1 MCNSLLC
8 GNTYTDSL
16 ALAFVQLSME
26 KMSGGLHVKKMEH
39 VGNKMYLKKK
49 IYTSLQSSHPH
60 ALQQR
65 QVGLDDD
72 HDQILA
78 CQKIRSE

>member
-1 MCNSLLC
+1 
-8 GNTYTDSL
+8 
-16 ALAFVQLSME
+16 ME

-49 IYTSLQSSHPH
+49 IYTSLLSSHPH
-60 ALQQR
+60 ALPQR

>member
-1 MCNSLLC
+1 
-8 GNTYTDSL
+8 
-16 ALAFVQLSME
+16 ME
-26 KMSGGLHVKKMEH
+26 KISSDMHVEKKKH
-39 VGNKMYLKKK
+39 VGYEMYLKKK
-49 IYTSLQSSHPH
+49 NYTSLLSSHPH

-72 HDQILA
+72 HDQFFA

>member
-1 MCNSLLC
+1 
-8 GNTYTDSL
+8 
-16 ALAFVQLSME
+16 ME

-39 VGNKMYLKKK
+39 VGYKMYLKKK
-49 IYTSLQSSHPH
+49 VY
-60 ALQQR
+60 ALQQS